1 MQYEFGDLPTP
12 GVPLPVELITEIFL
26 FCAPTLAELH
36 DRPLKDLPPLLLTR
50 VCRDWRSIAL
60 SIPEL
65 WQTVHCTIPA
75 VTWEAAATTG
85 NAKTALAFLELWLS
99 RAQAQPLDV
108 SVTVDSGNLGV
119 AESDERALAQILGRR
134 RTQWRELVFKFPFA
148 SPDAVAGLNDSDSN
162 ADSELPLLR
171 RLSLDVAPN
180 WGWLD
185 PTTAGGSEMGVVT
198 TFSNAPSLRELSL
211 GYNARPRQFELP
223 YHQLTSL
230 VLAKTRPQ
238 ELLACL
244 LKTPQL
250 VSCIADVDSA
260 DAPSL
265 GVLPANTV
273 PRLTTFS
280 LRGANLTL
288 HILGLLTLPALE
300 SLSLAERTGLN
311 AEDFIAL
318 GSFLERSSMSVIHS
332 LRRLRLYF
340 IPRATEAQFLAL
352 LAGNGLPLLE
362 SFEFDATEARTAAA
376 LFRTMSAEP
385 EGNQAPVLPQLQE
398 LSVTLHKKYDPGT
411 HEMLWELRE
420 LLEQRTR
427 TGETETERAREHVG
441 LSRFELQMEYT
452 DQTPEDWIL
461 DTWREVKKRGV
472 AISVSTR
479 GFEQWV

>member
-1 MQYEFGDLPTP
+1 MQSQVSSSSTPAP

-26 FCAPTLAELH
+26 FCAPTLAELQA
-36 DRPLKDLPPLLLTR
+36 RLLKDLPPLVLTR
-50 VCRDWRSIAL
+50 VCRDWRGIAL

-65 WQTVHCTIPA
+65 WRTVHFTFPTLA
-75 VTWEAAATTG
+75 WEAAATAAIG
-85 NAKTALAFLELWLS
+85 NSNAKAALAFLELWLS
-99 RAQAQPLDV
+99 RAQAQPLDI
-108 SVTVDSGNLGV
+108 SVTVDSGSLGV

-134 RTQWRELVFKFPFA
+134 RTQWRELVLKFPFA
-148 SPDAVAGLNDSDSN
+148 SPDAVAGLNDSN
-162 ADSELPLLR
+162 GALPLLR
-171 RLSLDVAPN
+171 RLSLDVVAPDS
-180 WGWLD
+180 GWWD
-185 PTTAGGSEMGVVT
+185 PTTGLDAEMGVVT
-198 TFSNAPSLRELSL
+198 TFSNAPSLREVSF
-211 GYNARPRQFELP
+211 GYNAHPRHFELP
-223 YHQLTSL
+223 YRQLTSL

-238 ELLACL
+238 ELLAYL

-265 GVLPANTV
+265 GVIPADAL

-300 SLSLAERTGLN
+300 SLSLSERTGLN
-311 AEDFIAL
+311 AEDFISV
-318 GSFLERSSMSVIHS
+318 GFFLERSSVLHS

-340 IPRATEAQFLAL
+340 IPWATEAQFLAM
-352 LAGNGLPLLE
+352 LAGGSFPLLE
-362 SFEFDATEARTAAA
+362 SLEFDATEARTAAA
-376 LFRTMSAEP
+376 LFKNMTAESDH
-385 EGNQAPVLPQLQE
+385 PVLPQLQE
-398 LSVTLHKKYDPGT
+398 LTVTLHKKYDPGT

-427 TGETETERAREHVG
+427 TGIETERAREHVG